1 MSVMAKKNP
10 RPQQEPAPEPS
21 EDPAPK
27 QVNLRLFD
35 AALLDAIEA
44 YAADKYKRGNMRNY
58 AINALLEEILKEK
71 GYWPWPRDVEE

>member
-1 MSVMAKKNP
+1 MVASSWEAATMSVMAKKNP

-35 AALLDAIEA
+35 AALLDDE
-44 YAADKYKRGNMRNY
+44 
-58 AINALLEEILKEK
+58 
-71 GYWPWPRDVEE
+71 VV